1 MGIRAK
7 LKTTQQLT
15 TGSLTGAA
23 PQTGAGGS
31 LIAANVETGSLSASI
46 AVTATVN
53 TLTLTGKWQVCDDGS
68 TWVDCF
74 ASNNAAQVVIVTG
87 TGSAV
92 SSTRKVDA
100 PPSVYGH
107 LYARYVV
114 VSGVGVGAGAGSET
128 YSISYD
134 YREKLAL
141 G

>member
-1 MGIRAK
+1 MSIRAK
-7 LKTTQQLT
+7 IKSNQQLT
-15 TGSLTGAA
+15 TGSLTGSA
-23 PQTGAGGS
+23 PQTGAGAT
-31 LIAANVETGSLSASI
+31 LVAANIDTGSLSASI
-46 AVTATVN
+46 AVTATVS
-53 TLTLTGKWQVCDDGS
+53 TLTLTGKWQACDDGS

-74 ASNNAAQVVIVTG
+74 PSNNAAQVTIVTG

-114 VSGVGVGAGAGSET
+114 VSGVASALGAASET
-128 YSISYD
+128 YSIAYD